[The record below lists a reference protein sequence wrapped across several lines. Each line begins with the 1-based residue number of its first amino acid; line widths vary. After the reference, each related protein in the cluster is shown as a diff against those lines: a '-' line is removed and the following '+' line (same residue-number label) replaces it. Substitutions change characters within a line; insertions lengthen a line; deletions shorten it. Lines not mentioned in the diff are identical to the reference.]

1 MESQFLDY
9 PRKRKIGLEL
19 TERILKISL
28 SFLKLQ
34 CLTVEWIRNSVV
46 VRISLIDLRESKL
59 TI

>member
-19 TERILKISL
+19 TERILKKPL

-34 CLTVEWIRNSVV
+34 CLTVEWIRNPVV
-46 VRISLIDLRESKL
+46 ARISF
-59 TI
+59 

>member
-9 PRKRKIGLEL
+9 PRKRKIALEL
-19 TERILKISL
+19 TERILKKPL

-34 CLTVEWIRNSVV
+34 CLTVEWIRNPVV
-46 VRISLIDLRESKL
+46 ARISFRDLRESKL

>member
-1 MESQFLDY
+1 MESQFVDY
-9 PRKRKIGLEL
+9 PRERKIDLEL
-19 TERILKISL
+19 TERTLEKSL

-46 VRISLIDLRESKL
+46 VRISFRDLREIKW

>member
-19 TERILKISL
+19 TERILKKSV

-46 VRISLIDLRESKL
+46 RISFRDLRESKL

>member
-19 TERILKISL
+19 TERILKKSL

-34 CLTVEWIRNSVV
+34 CLTVEWIRNPVV
-46 VRISLIDLRESKL
+46 ARISFKDLRESKL